1 MNIKQDRTDLEEALR
16 IAKSTLYLNKN
27 LSYIKNVSIVEYD
40 IKSAGFSVI
49 KEKKLLPEKVIKKL
63 EGMNKEDRNILIG
76 KYQKNIPTLSK
87 EIVDTLSEVRQA
99 FVQYNDIK
107 PEEILS
113 IKKDAIFLINK
124 KPTYLKFG
132 ENFVFRPKDSFT
144 SYIYLNDLEVFYSS
158 IDKKL
163 VVKNFKSMRN
173 AVIEY
178 GESAEDFDPNKEP
191 LFLDIKRFLALSEK
205 SNKDVLFEAL
215 KNYRS
220 LYLNRE
226 LPKETYRDV
235 ETSWYFYRGKQFKY
249 CTDEMFS
256 EIDISSNY
264 INYLRPLFEALL

>member
-1 MNIKQDRTDLEEALR
+1 MNVNEEALR

-49 KEKKLLPEKVIKKL
+49 KEKKLLPEKVITKL
-63 EGMNKEDRNILIG
+63 EGMKKEDRNILIG
-76 KYQKNIPTLSK
+76 KYQKSIPTLSK
-87 EIVDTLSEVRQA
+87 DIVETLSEVRQA
-99 FVQYNDIK
+99 FVLHNHIK

-124 KPTYLKFG
+124 KPKYLKFG

-144 SYIYLNDLEVFYSS
+144 SYVYLNDLEVFYSS
-158 IDKKL
+158 IDKNL

-173 AVIEY
+173 AVTEY
-178 GESAEDFDPNKEP
+178 GESADEFDPNKEP

-205 SNKDVLFEAL
+205 SNKDVLFESL
-215 KNYRS
+215 KTYRS
-220 LYLNRE
+220 MYLNRE

-249 CTDEMFS
+249 CTEDMVK

>member
-132 ENFVFRPKDSFT
+132 ENFLFRPKDSFT

-205 SNKDVLFEAL
+205 SNKDVLFESL
-215 KNYRS
+215 KTYRS
-220 LYLNRE
+220 MYLNRE

-249 CTDEMFS
+249 CTEDMVK

>member
-99 FVQYNDIK
+99 FVQYNNIK

-132 ENFVFRPKDSFT
+132 ENFLFRPKDSFT

-235 ETSWYFYRGKQFKY
+235 ESSWYFYKGKQFKY
-249 CTDEMFS
+249 CTDEMFA

>member
-1 MNIKQDRTDLEEALR
+1 MTGNEEAIR

-49 KEKKLLPEKVIKKL
+49 KEKKLLPEKVITKL
-63 EGMNKEDRNILIG
+63 EGMKKEDRNIAIG

-124 KPTYLKFG
+124 KPKYLKFG
-132 ENFVFRPKDSFT
+132 ENFIFRPKDSFT

-173 AVIEY
+173 AVVEY
-178 GESAEDFDPNKEP
+178 GESADDFDPNKEP

-249 CTDEMFS
+249 CTEEMFN

>member
-1 MNIKQDRTDLEEALR
+1 MNGNEEALR

-49 KEKKLLPEKVIKKL
+49 KEKKLLPEKVITKL
-63 EGMNKEDRNILIG
+63 EGMKKEDRNIAIG

-113 IKKDAIFLINK
+113 IKNDAIFLINK
-124 KPTYLKFG
+124 KPKYLKFG
-132 ENFVFRPKDSFT
+132 ENFIFRPKDSFT

-178 GESAEDFDPNKEP
+178 GESADEFDPNKEP

-249 CTDEMFS
+249 CTEEMFN

>member
-132 ENFVFRPKDSFT
+132 ENFLFRPKDSFT

-205 SNKDVLFEAL
+205 SNKDVLFDAL

-235 ETSWYFYRGKQFKY
+235 ESSWYFYKGKQFKY
-249 CTDEMFS
+249 CTDDMLS